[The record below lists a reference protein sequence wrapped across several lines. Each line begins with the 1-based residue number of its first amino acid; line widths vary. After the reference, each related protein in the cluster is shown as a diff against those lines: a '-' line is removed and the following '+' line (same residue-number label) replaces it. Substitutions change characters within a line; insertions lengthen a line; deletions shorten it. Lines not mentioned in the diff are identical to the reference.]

1 MRLSPFMYLFFV
13 FSMLT
18 TSCSKGNNVP
28 LSPIQNTATSVIVST
43 NKACYSPGDVV
54 TFTIDHSLPA
64 TAKVRYRHL
73 SNVVAENTLSGTTW
87 QWTAPNTDFT
97 GYMADV
103 FDTVNGQEVI
113 YGSIGV
119 DVSSDWSHFP
129 RYGFLSAYPQ
139 MTTTAIDYVIN
150 NLNRYHINGIQFYDW
165 EYEHH
170 QPLAGTVTNPA
181 SEWLD
186 IANRDTYF
194 STVKGYIDAA
204 HACNMKAMSYN
215 LAYGAL
221 SDAATDGVPD
231 QWYIYKDASHTTKDV
246 CNLAAPMFKSNI
258 WLLDPSNTSWQQ
270 YIAAKTQDAYT
281 VFGFDGYHI
290 DQLGDQGTV
299 YNYSGQTVNLSTAFE
314 SFINAMKKNQPN
326 KRLVMNAVNQFG
338 QQNIANSPVDFLYT
352 EVWSPNDGYADL
364 ATIIANNNTY
374 SNNTKNT
381 TLAAYMDYDMANS
394 TGFFNTPGVLLTD
407 AVIFAFGGSHLELGE
422 HMLDKEYFP
431 NNNLQM
437 KGDLRDALIHYY
449 DFLVAYENLLRDG
462 GVANTPSVACLDGKM
477 TLTQW
482 PPQIG
487 SVAISGRDMG
497 NEQVI
502 HLLNFTNANSLNW
515 RDTNGT
521 QTTPNTIVNT
531 KVSFSTTK
539 TVKNVWMASP
549 DYNDGTPQVLSF
561 TQTGGN
567 VVFTL
572 PSLQYW
578 DMVVVEYN

>member
-1 MRLSPFMYLFFV
+1 M
-13 FSMLT
+13 
-18 TSCSKGNNVP
+18 K
-28 LSPIQNTATSVIVST
+28 
-43 NKACYSPGDVV
+43 
-54 TFTIDHSLPA
+54 
-64 TAKVRYRHL
+64 
-73 SNVVAENTLSGTTW
+73 
-87 QWTAPNTDFT
+87 TD
-97 GYMADV
+97 
-103 FDTVNGQEVI
+103 
-113 YGSIGV
+113 
-119 DVSSDWSHFP
+119 
-129 RYGFLSAYPQ
+129 
-139 MTTTAIDYVIN
+139 
-150 NLNRYHINGIQFYDW
+150 
-165 EYEHH
+165 
-170 QPLAGTVTNPA
+170 
-181 SEWLD
+181 
-186 IANRDTYF
+186 
-194 STVKGYIDAA
+194 
-204 HACNMKAMSYN
+204 
-215 LAYGAL
+215 
-221 SDAATDGVPD
+221 
-231 QWYIYKDASHTTKDV
+231 
-246 CNLAAPMFKSNI
+246 
-258 WLLDPSNTSWQQ
+258 
-270 YIAAKTQDAYT
+270 
-281 VFGFDGYHI
+281 
-290 DQLGDQGTV
+290 
-299 YNYSGQTVNLSTAFE
+299 
-314 SFINAMKKNQPN
+314 QPN

-394 TGFFNTPGVLLTD
+394 TGFFNTPGVLMTD

-462 GVANTPSVACLDGKM
+462 GVTNTPSVVCLDGKM
-477 TLTQW
+477 ALNQW

-487 SVAISGRDMG
+487 NVAISGRDMG

-502 HLLNFTNANSLNW
+502 HLLNFNNANSLKW

-521 QTTPNTIVNT
+521 QTTPNTIMNT
-531 KVSFSTTK
+531 KISFSTTK

-561 TQTGGN
+561 KQTGGN

>member
-1 MRLSPFMYLFFV
+1 MRLSPFVYLFFV

-18 TSCSKGNNVP
+18 TSCSKGNNIP
-28 LSPIQNTATSVIVST
+28 LSPVQNAATSVIIAT
-43 NKACYSPGDVV
+43 DKACYSPNDVV
-54 TFTIDHSLPA
+54 TFTIDHSLPE

-73 SNVVAENTLSGTTW
+73 SNVVAVNTLSGTTW
-87 QWTAPNTDFT
+87 QWTAPSTDFT

-103 FDTVNGQEVI
+103 FDTVNGKEVI

-139 MTTTAIDYVIN
+139 MTTSAIDYVIN
-150 NLNRYHINGIQFYDW
+150 DLNRHHINGLQFYDW

-181 SEWLD
+181 SEWQD
-186 IANRDTYF
+186 IGKRNTYL

-215 LAYGAL
+215 LIYGAL
-221 SDAATDGVPD
+221 SDAAADGVSD
-231 QWYIYKDASHTTKDV
+231 TWYVYTDKYHVNKKVFKLDPS
-246 CNLAAPMFKSNI
+246 MFKSYI
-258 WLLDPSNTSWQQ
+258 WVLDPFNTAWQQ
-270 YIAAKTQDAYT
+270 YIADKTDDVYK
-281 VFGFDGYHI
+281 VLDFDGYHI
-290 DQLGDQGTV
+290 DQLGDLGTL
-299 YNYSGQTVNLSTAFE
+299 YNYSGQLVNLPSGFE
-314 SFINAMKKNQPN
+314 SFIKAMKVDQPN

-338 QQNIANSPVDFLYT
+338 QQNIADSPVDFLYT

-364 ATIIANNNTY
+364 ATIIANNNGY
-374 SNNTKNT
+374 SNNTKKT
-381 TLAAYMDYDMANS
+381 TLAAYMDYDLANS
-394 TGFFNTPGVLLTD
+394 TGFFNTPGVLMTD

-462 GVANTPSVACLDGKM
+462 GITNTPSVACLDGKM
-477 TLTQW
+477 VLNQW

-487 SVAISGRDMG
+487 SVAVFGKDLG

-521 QTTPNTIVNT
+521 QPTPDAIVNT

-549 DYNDGTPQVLSF
+549 DYQDGTPQVLSF

>member
-1 MRLSPFMYLFFV
+1 MRLFKFMYLFFA
-13 FSMLT
+13 FSMLAM
-18 TSCSKGNNVP
+18 SCSKGNNVP
-28 LSPIQNTATSVIVST
+28 LSPIQNTASSVTIST
-43 NKACYSPGDVV
+43 DKACYSPDNVV
-54 TFTIDHSLPA
+54 TFTIDHTLPA

-73 SNVVAENTLSGTTW
+73 LNVVDENTLSGTTW
-87 QWTAPNTDFT
+87 QWTAPNIDFT
-97 GYMADV
+97 GYMVDI

-119 DVSSDWSHFP
+119 DVSSDWSKFP

-204 HACNMKAMSYN
+204 HTCNMKAMSYN

-221 SDAATDGVPD
+221 SDAAADGVSD

-258 WLLDPSNTSWQQ
+258 WLLDPSNTSWQK

-281 VFGFDGYHI
+281 VFRFDGYHI

-299 YNYSGQTVNLSTAFE
+299 YNYTGQTVNLSTAFE
-314 SFINAMKKNQPN
+314 SFINAMKTDQPN

-394 TGFFNTPGVLLTD
+394 TGFFNTPGVLMTD

-462 GVANTPSVACLDGKM
+462 GVTNTPSVACLDGKM
-477 TLTQW
+477 ALNQW

-487 SVAISGRDMG
+487 NVAISGRDMG

-521 QTTPNTIVNT
+521 QTTPNTIMNT

>member
-1 MRLSPFMYLFFV
+1 MRLSPFMYLFFA
-13 FSMLT
+13 FSVLA

-28 LSPIQNTATSVIVST
+28 LSSIQNTASSVTIST
-43 NKACYSPGDVV
+43 DKACYSPDNVV
-54 TFTIDHSLPA
+54 TFTIDHTLPA

-73 SNVVAENTLSGTTW
+73 LNVVAENTLSGTTW

-97 GYMADV
+97 GYMVDV

-119 DVSSDWSHFP
+119 DVSSDWSKFP

-150 NLNRYHINGIQFYDW
+150 NLNRCHINGIQFYDW

-221 SDAATDGVPD
+221 SDAAADGVSD

-246 CNLAAPMFKSNI
+246 CNLPAPMFKSNI
-258 WLLDPSNTSWQQ
+258 WLLDPSNTLWQK

-281 VFGFDGYHI
+281 AFGFDGYHI

-299 YNYSGQTVNLSTAFE
+299 YNYSGQTVNLSIAFE
-314 SFINAMKKNQPN
+314 SFINAMKTDQSN

-374 SNNTKNT
+374 SNNTKKT
-381 TLAAYMDYDMANS
+381 TLAAYMDYDLANS
-394 TGFFNTPGVLLTD
+394 TGFFNTPGVLMTD

-462 GVANTPSVACLDGKM
+462 GVTNTPSVACLDGKM
-477 TLTQW
+477 ALNQW

-497 NEQVI
+497 NEQII

-521 QTTPNTIVNT
+521 QTTPNTIMNT

-539 TVKNVWMASP
+539 IVKNVWMASP
-549 DYNDGTPQVLSF
+549 DYKDGTPQVLSF

>member
-1 MRLSPFMYLFFV
+1 MYLFFA
-13 FSMLT
+13 FLILAS
-18 TSCSKGNNVP
+18 SCSKGNNIP
-28 LSPIQNTATSVIVST
+28 LSPIQNTASSVTIST
-43 NKACYSPGDVV
+43 DKACYSPDNVV
-54 TFTIDHSLPA
+54 TFTINHTLPA

-73 SNVVAENTLSGTTW
+73 LNVVAENTLSGTTW
-87 QWTAPNTDFT
+87 QWTAPNIDFM
-97 GYMADV
+97 GYMVDV

-119 DVSSDWSHFP
+119 DVSSDWSKFP
-129 RYGFLSAYPQ
+129 RYGFLSSYPQ

-221 SDAATDGVPD
+221 SDAAADGVSD

-258 WLLDPSNTSWQQ
+258 WLLDPSNTSWQK

-299 YNYSGQTVNLSTAFE
+299 YNYTGQTVNLSTAFE
-314 SFINAMKKNQPN
+314 SFINAMKTDQPN

-394 TGFFNTPGVLLTD
+394 TGFFNTPGVLMTD

-462 GVANTPSVACLDGKM
+462 GVTNTPSVVCLDGKM
-477 TLTQW
+477 ALNQW

-487 SVAISGRDMG
+487 NVAISGRDMG

-502 HLLNFTNANSLNW
+502 HLLNFNNANSLKW

-521 QTTPNTIVNT
+521 QTTPNTIMNT
-531 KVSFSTTK
+531 KISFSTTK

-561 TQTGGN
+561 KQTGGN